1 MSKRSTND
9 IENSQ
14 VEAVITKSPFNK
26 LGQKYVSSKNEEDI
40 GEFEDPWEDEFETES
55 EEEIIE
61 NSELDSDE
69 DAMEVE
75 EEVEVEEDTEQVYLP
90 GQELNKDEILEA
102 DQSTY
107 VMLHSLNVK
116 WPCLSFEIL
125 WDNLGDERK
134 MFPVTAYIVAGTQA
148 DRPKNN
154 ELMVMKMSQLYKTQN
169 DDNDSGKE
177 SDDSDDDD
185 EALDEDP
192 ILESK
197 SFKHYGGV
205 NRVRVMPQRDCHIA
219 ASWADTG
226 KVHIWNLDPLMKAL
240 DTSGF
245 LISQKA
251 LKPLYTIESH
261 STEGFAM
268 DWSGTV
274 PGRLLTG
281 DMHTNIYLTTKSQST
296 FKADREPFVG
306 HTSSVEDLQWS
317 PIETNVFASASADQ
331 TIRIWD
337 IRGKKKHA
345 LCIKAHENDVNVI
358 SWNRKMD
365 YLLASGSDDGVIS
378 IWDLRTFVNNHETP
392 KPVAN
397 FKWHS
402 APITSIEWHPTEE
415 SVLGVSGSDD
425 QISIWDLSV
434 EHDTEENSHKI
445 FGKDGTEVPSQLMFV
460 HQGQNDIKEIH
471 WHPQIPGCMISTAE
485 TGFNIFKTVSI

>member
-1 MSKRSTND
+1 MSKRSPED
-9 IENSQ
+9 IGNSQ
-14 VEAVITKSPFNK
+14 VESVITKSPFNK
-26 LGQKYVSSKNEEDI
+26 LGQKYGSSKNEEDI

-69 DAMEVE
+69 DVE
-75 EEVEVEEDTEQVYLP
+75 EEDKEQVEQVEQVYLP
-90 GQELNKDEILEA
+90 GQELGKDEILEA

-116 WPCLSFEIL
+116 WPCLSFDIL

-148 DRPKNN
+148 DKPKNN

-169 DDNDSGKE
+169 DDN
-177 SDDSDDDD
+177 
-185 EALDEDP
+185 
-192 ILESK
+192 ESK

-205 NRVRVMPQRDCHIA
+205 NRVRVT

-226 KVHIWNLDPLMKAL
+226 KVHIWDLDPLIKAL

-245 LISQKA
+245 QISQKA

-261 STEGFAM
+261 SIEGFAM

-281 DMHTNIYLTTKSQST
+281 DLRTNIYLTTKSQST
-296 FKADREPFVG
+296 FKADRNPFVG

-317 PIETNVFASASADQ
+317 PVEMNVFASASADQ

-345 LCIKAHENDVNVI
+345 LCIKAHETDVNVI
-358 SWNRKMD
+358 TWN
-365 YLLASGSDDGVIS
+365 S
-378 IWDLRTFVNNHETP
+378 NQETP
-392 KPVAN
+392 SPVAN

-434 EHDTEENSHKI
+434 EHDTEESSHKI

-471 WHPQIPGCMISTAE
+471 WHPQIPGCMISTSE